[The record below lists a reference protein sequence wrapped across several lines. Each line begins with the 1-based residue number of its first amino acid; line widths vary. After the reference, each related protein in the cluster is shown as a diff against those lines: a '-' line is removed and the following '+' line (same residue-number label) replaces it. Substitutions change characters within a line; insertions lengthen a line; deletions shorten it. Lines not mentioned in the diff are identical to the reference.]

1 MNLHQKVI
9 SIIFE
14 KAVSNLLDL
23 NGFSNLNSFS
33 NGIDIYI
40 RDLDLYIEI
49 KSSFRYCKNN
59 KKNTKRKF
67 RFSQYSF
74 KANELLGCQD
84 FYIFI
89 EKVNTIDD
97 FHYIGKLIIFVVKT
111 SIIREYMFSKSM
123 DLLIR
128 HQISTNV
135 IKKLTKYS
143 INDFIDLIKND

>member
-1 MNLHQKVI
+1 MNFHQKVLA
-9 SIIFE
+9 IIFE
-14 KAVSNLLDL
+14 KSISKLLNS
-23 NGFSNLNSFS
+23 NGFNTLNSFS

-40 RDLDLYIEI
+40 RDLDLYIEV

-59 KKNTKRKF
+59 KKNSKRKF

-74 KANELLGCQD
+74 KPNELLGCQE

-89 EKVNTIDD
+89 EKVNTIKD

-111 SIIREYMFSKSM
+111 SIIRKYMNSKSM
-123 DLLIR
+123 ELSIR

-135 IKKLTKYS
+135 IKKLLKYS
-143 INDFIDLIKND
+143 INEFIDLIKK